1 MYNLKKQM
9 VGLNG
14 LEPTTSPLSGVR
26 SNHLSYRPI
35 SLQMLNHSTKGDYQS
50 QQHFSKK
57 IKTFMKALKPH
68 NDAGLRGIK
77 G

>member
-1 MYNLKKQM
+1 M

-35 SLQMLNHSTKGDYQS
+35 LLQMLNHITAAFFLC
-50 QQHFSKK
+50 QQK
-57 IKTFMKALKPH
+57 I
-68 NDAGLRGIK
+68 
-77 G
+77 